1 MASATNITWHAGD
14 ADSVSVSHVNHII
27 RYFNG
32 RRYHTVQNRVSFHIP
47 SANGTGREL
56 NWTAVHHYVSVA
68 GRKMSYRQSP
78 LRFSPA
84 PVDEIQALLAMVPGY
99 FQEVPF

>member
-1 MASATNITWHAGD
+1 MASATHITWHAGD
-14 ADSVSVSHVNHII
+14 GDSVSVSHVNHII

-47 SANGTGREL
+47 ATRTMREL

-68 GRKMSYRQSP
+68 GRKMSYRESP
-78 LRFSPA
+78 LWFASA
-84 PVDEIQALLAMVPGY
+84 PVDEIRAMLAMVPGDM
-99 FQEVPF
+99 QEVPF